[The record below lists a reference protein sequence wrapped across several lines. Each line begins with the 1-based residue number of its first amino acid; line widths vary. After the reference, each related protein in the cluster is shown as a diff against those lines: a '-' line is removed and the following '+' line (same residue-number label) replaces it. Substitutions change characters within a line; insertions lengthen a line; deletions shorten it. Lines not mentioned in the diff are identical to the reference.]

1 MTLYK
6 NKYRIASTRLPNRDY
21 AANGYYFVTICT
33 YKKFCYF
40 GNIFNGQMQL
50 SQVGKIAQKHW
61 QEISNHFDNVYID
74 AYVVMPNHIH
84 GIIII
89 DRPNPTPIVETRYIA
104 SLQPLSQPNNKP
116 NEFAPLK
123 PGSLQAI
130 IHAYKAS
137 VTRWCRKN
145 SNDIFCWQS
154 RFYEHIIRNDGS
166 LNKIREYIINNPI
179 KWSEDKNNPNT
190 RSLNS
195 KKNKLFE

>member
-6 NKYRIASTRLPNRDY
+6 NKYRIASTRLPNKDY

-40 GNIFNGQMQL
+40 GNIFNGHMQL

-61 QEISNHFDNVYID
+61 QEIPNHFSHVYID
-74 AYVVMPNHIH
+74 AYIIMPNHVH

-89 DRPNPTPIVETRYIA
+89 DRPPSISNVETRYIA
-104 SLQPLSQPNNKP
+104 SLQSSSQPTNKS
-116 NEFAPLK
+116 NKFASLK

-145 SNDIFCWQS
+145 GDDIFCWQS

-166 LNKIREYIINNPI
+166 LDKIREYILNNPT
-179 KWSEDKNNPNT
+179 KWSEDENNPNT
-190 RSLNS
+190 LSL
-195 KKNKLFE
+195 KCKENKLFK